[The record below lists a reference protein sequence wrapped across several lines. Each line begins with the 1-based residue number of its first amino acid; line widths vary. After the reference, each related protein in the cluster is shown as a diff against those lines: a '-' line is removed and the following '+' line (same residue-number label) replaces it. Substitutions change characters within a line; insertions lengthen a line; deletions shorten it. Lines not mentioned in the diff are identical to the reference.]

1 MPKTKEITFTCES
14 TQSYS
19 TYENKIK
26 VVVDLTNEDLSS
38 LINSIPK
45 EEYFKWLDDAVF
57 EEWAEDN
64 GYVKDVPQQ

>member
-1 MPKTKEITFTCES
+1 MAKTKEITLMCES

-26 VVVDLTNEDLSS
+26 VVIDVTNEDLSN

-45 EEYFKWLDDAVF
+45 EEYFKWLDDSVF
-57 EEWAEDN
+57 EEWAEQN
-64 GYVKDVPQQ
+64 GYQKEVSVK